1 MPLSLNGSGGIFG
14 LDQGLNVIGVGTFQT
29 LNVTGNLTVDGILTY
44 EDVTNVESIGVI
56 TARNGIHALGTGN
69 LVGIGTSSPES
80 RLHIYGTHNSHIRM
94 TNTSSDALDLIG
106 DANRSGSN
114 SNIFSIKSRWNGT
127 DVARI
132 SFKTGSD
139 TTDKDDADITFHTRE
154 SGSSIAERL
163 RITSDGNVGIGT
175 EIPEGKF
182 QVGSNGSSNVIIT
195 ENIGVDINDG
205 ALNLYQAT
213 SNVNAAPFI
222 LSTDVGG
229 TEIEKLRVSGAG
241 SVGIA
246 TNSPDNKLHIHTD
259 SSTAYSDSTNNT
271 SNLTNALLKLENTNG
286 TDDTGVN
293 NYVGIQFSVASG
305 ASSTAQL
312 QYVRTGNN
320 SGSFELKA
328 RNASSTMPNL
338 VSIGSSGAV
347 TLPAQERFRARK
359 QTAQSGTDNASL
371 WVDFTGSDGTIDYDT
386 HSGWSDSDGW
396 YEIQNDGY
404 FMIYATVLITS
415 TSSNS
420 LRDYQMAICNSA
432 GGTNTALAAFTAR
445 ASTASDDDTHSMQ
458 ATFLGNLTAGARIR
472 LRAFGN
478 TDGGNYTIL
487 DDINDGIG
495 GAGLD
500 VSGLSDKATQFYI
513 VKLG

>member
-1 MPLSLNGSGGIFG
+1 MSLSLNGSGGIFG
-14 LDQGLNVIGVGTFQT
+14 LDQGLNVTGVGTFQT

-56 TARNGIHALGTGN
+56 TARSGIHALGDGN

-94 TNTSSDALDLIG
+94 TNTSSDALDLIA
-106 DANRSGSN
+106 DANKSGQD
-114 SNIFSIKSRWNGT
+114 SNIFNIKSRWNGT

-139 TTDKDDADITFHTRE
+139 TTDKDDADITFHTKS

-163 RITSDGNVGIGT
+163 RIDSDGQATFDKGAVGGSNQVIARFQAESSRRLDIVWHDSGSLMGFDTPSNHSYIFKTNGTERLRVTSGGDVGIN
-175 EIPEGKF
+175 E
-182 QVGSNGSSNVIIT
+182 S
-195 ENIGVDINDG
+195 
-205 ALNLYQAT
+205 
-213 SNVNAAPFI
+213 
-222 LSTDVGG
+222 
-229 TEIEKLRVSGAG
+229 
-241 SVGIA
+241 
-246 TNSPDNKLHIHTD
+246 SPDNKLHITTN
-259 SSTAYSDSTNNT
+259 SSTAYSDSTNNN

-359 QTAQSGTDNASL
+359 QTTQAGTDNNSL
-371 WVDFTGSDGTIDYDT
+371 WVTFAGSNGTVDYDT
-386 HSGWSDSDGW
+386 HSGFSESNDW

-404 FMIYATVLITS
+404 FMIYASVLITS
-415 TSSNS
+415 STSNS
-420 LRDYQMAICNSA
+420 LRDYQMAITDSS

-478 TDGGNYTIL
+478 ADTGNYTIL

-500 VSGLSDKATQFYI
+500 VGGLGDKATHFTV

>member
-1 MPLSLNGSGGIFG
+1 MSLSLNGSGGIFG
-14 LDQGLNVIGVGTFQT
+14 LDQGLNVTGVGTFQT
-29 LNVTGNLTVDGILTY
+29 LNVTGNLTVDGVLTY

-56 TARNGIHALGTGN
+56 TARNGIHALGDGN
-69 LVGIGTSSPES
+69 LVGIGTSNPLS
-80 RLHIYGTHNSHIRM
+80 RLHVYGTHNSHIRM
-94 TNTSSDALDLIG
+94 TNTSNDAVDIFG
-106 DANRSGSN
+106 DANRSGQDQ
-114 SNIFSIKSRWNGT
+114 NIFNVRSRWNGT

-139 TTDKDDADITFHTRE
+139 TTDKDDADITFHTKE

-163 RITSDGNVGIGT
+163 RIASDGQATFDKGA
-175 EIPEGKF
+175 P
-182 QVGSNGSSNVIIT
+182 GSSNQVIARFQAESSRRLDIVWHDSGSLMGFDTPSNHSYIFKTNGT
-195 ENIGVDINDG
+195 ERLRIASDG
-205 ALNLYQAT
+205 
-213 SNVNAAPFI
+213 
-222 LSTDVGG
+222 DVGID
-229 TEIEKLRVSGAG
+229 ES
-241 SVGIA
+241 
-246 TNSPDNKLHIHTD
+246 SPDNKLHITTD
-259 SSTAYSDSTNNT
+259 SSTAYSDSTSNT

-286 TDDTGVN
+286 TDDSGVN
-293 NYVGIQFSVASG
+293 NYVGIQFSIASG

-359 QTAQSGTDNASL
+359 QTTQGGTDNNSL
-371 WVDFTGSDGTIDYDT
+371 WVTFAGSNGVIGYDT
-386 HSGWSDSDGW
+386 HSGFSESNDW

-404 FMIYATVLITS
+404 FMIYASVLITS
-415 TSSNS
+415 DTANS

-445 ASTASDDDTHSMQ
+445 ASTSSDDDTHSMQ

-472 LRAFGN
+472 LRAYAN
-478 TDGGNYTIL
+478 TDGGSYTIL
-487 DDINDGIG
+487 DDINDGVG

-500 VSGLSDKATQFYI
+500 VSGLGDKATHFTV